1 MALSDPRIVYGVHS
15 IAAYSRTTKLPYG
28 IAKVLAS
35 SNFSI
40 TGELN
45 QLFGG
50 ASKFAWAIEEA
61 NVTAEL
67 QLNVKQ
73 IEDWMFE
80 LFLGKAPTF
89 TDTPSSSGSV
99 GTPEAVVGTLINA
112 TTGVASVAAKSGS
125 EADIKF
131 GKLLIVAVSATTVDV
146 YAVSDVDFN
155 RGTDKEFV
163 NDDLK
168 VNASALTVPDSSGV
182 VEIPGFGLEIAGG
195 SGTVALTTGDS
206 ILVEVMPAYTK
217 KMEVS
222 IGASNDTFPE
232 FGAVMVAQQRSNGE
246 MFEIDAY
253 RVKGSGLP
261 FGFTEKEFSQPEITA
276 QAFYDSAKN
285 AVARARW
292 VLPS

>member
-15 IAAYSRTTKLPYG
+15 IAPYSRTTGLPYG

-45 QLFGG
+45 NLYGG
-50 ASKFAWAIEEA
+50 SSKFAWAIEEA

-73 IEDWMFE
+73 VESWMFE
-80 LFLGKAPTF
+80 LFLGKAPTDV
-89 TDTPSSSGSV
+89 DTPSASGAVSTITNKN
-99 GTPEAVVGTLINA
+99 GTSAVSA
-112 TTGVASVAAKSGS
+112 TTGIASVGAKSGS
-125 EADIKF
+125 EADLKF
-131 GKLLIVAVSATTVDV
+131 GKYIVKVVSATTVDV
-146 YAVSDVDFN
+146 YCLSDVDFN
-155 RGTDKEFV
+155 RGTDKDFE
-163 NDDLK
+163 NDALK
-168 VNASALTVPDSSGV
+168 VTASALTITTSTA
-182 VEIPGFGLEIAGG
+182 VEIPGHGVELTGG
-195 SGTVALTTGDS
+195 SGTIGMTDDDTATF
-206 ILVEVMPAYTK
+206 EVQPAYTK
-217 KMEVS
+217 TMEVS

-261 FGFTEKEFSQPEITA
+261 MGLTEKEYNNPEITA
-276 QAFYDSAKN
+276 QAFYDSAKD
-285 AVARARW
+285 AVCKIRW